1 VKAARARYEADG
13 TLPPLHVGEH
23 CAQCPALRY
32 CPAQT
37 AIVRQVATL
46 DEQTIAERVVALSDE
61 KVMELYEQA
70 DLVEKLA
77 KAAKSAIKARASQ
90 APGGL
95 LSANGRQVLREC
107 NWTTKK
113 KSDIAKDEIAALTE
127 DLERRGEIRT
137 VQTKQV
143 RLVAAPR
150 AKRSAA

>member
-1 VKAARARYEADG
+1 
-13 TLPPLHVGEH
+13 
-23 CAQCPALRY
+23 
-32 CPAQT
+32 
-37 AIVRQVATL
+37 
-46 DEQTIAERVVALSDE
+46 
-61 KVMELYEQA
+61 
-70 DLVEKLA
+70 
-77 KAAKSAIKARASQ
+77 
-90 APGGL
+90 
-95 LSANGRQVLREC
+95 VLREC